1 MKPTV
6 KLATASTPDGGE
18 MVLYQHDNDFSIRIN
33 GLELMNSRQH
43 ESERELARLGCA
55 QLSSRAGARVLVG
68 GLGMGYTLRQALDM
82 LAEDASVVVSE
93 LMPEVVSWNKEYL
106 GSLNN
111 DAMQDRRV
119 EVVDGDIYQLIAKTS
134 DQFDAI
140 LLDVDNGPTAMVDS
154 GNQRLYDPAG
164 IQICRRA
171 LRKQGI
177 LAVWSTEPS
186 KKYERFLENGGFKVK
201 RYKVKNYPGSKTKP
215 LFIWVAAEDEVN
227 LPPGG
232 SAPIKFDRK
241 ETSESREPVQ
251 KKVPANK
258 KLKPQK
264 RSVLPG
270 KEQSQPQNKKGKLK
284 QSYKEQA

>member
-1 MKPTV
+1 MKPTI
-6 KLATASTPDGGE
+6 KLATSATPDGGE

-43 ESERELARLGCA
+43 ESEQELARLGCA
-55 QLSSRAGARVLVG
+55 QLSSRAGVKILVG
-68 GLGMGYTLRQALDM
+68 GLGLGYTLRQALDM
-82 LAEDASVVVSE
+82 LAEDASVVISE
-93 LMPEVVSWNKEYL
+93 LMPEVVIWNRDYL

-111 DAMQDRRV
+111 NALEDRRV

-186 KKYERFLENGGFKVK
+186 KKYERFLKNGGFKVK

-215 LFIWVAAEDEVN
+215 LFIWVAAEDEAI

-232 SAPIKFDRK
+232 SEPTQLDRK
-241 ETSESREPVQ
+241 EPLENRKTTQ

-258 KLKPQK
+258 LKSHKP
-264 RSVLPG
+264 SILPG
-270 KEQSQPQNKKGKLK
+270 KEHSRPQSKKGIPRPP
-284 QSYKEQA
+284 YKEQV